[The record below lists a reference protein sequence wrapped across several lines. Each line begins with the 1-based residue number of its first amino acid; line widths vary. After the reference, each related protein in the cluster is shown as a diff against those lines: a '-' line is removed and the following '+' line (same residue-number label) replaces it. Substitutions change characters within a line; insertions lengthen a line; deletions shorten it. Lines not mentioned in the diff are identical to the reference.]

1 VLAEGYLVSKDGLEY
16 TIRLKQ
22 GVKFQDGT
30 VFKADA
36 VKAVFDRVTNPDNKL
51 KRYNLFN
58 RIAKTEILN
67 DYTVKIVLK
76 EPFSA
81 FINVLAH
88 PSACDDFAGC
98 AEAVRQQGHRLPPGR
113 HRPFKFVE
121 WKQTDYVKVESSMAT
136 GSRATPRST
145 RSPGSRWSTTT
156 PARP

>member
-1 VLAEGYLVSKDGLEY
+1 
-16 TIRLKQ
+16 
-22 GVKFQDGT
+22 
-30 VFKADA
+30 A

-88 PSACDDFAGC
+88 PSAVMISPAALKQYGNKDIAFHPVGT
-98 AEAVRQQGHRLPPGR
+98 G
-113 HRPFKFVE
+113 PFKFVE
-121 WKQTDYVKVESSMAT
+121 
-136 GSRATPRST
+136 
-145 RSPGSRWSTTT
+145 
-156 PARP
+156 